1 MVPGQ
6 LPSPSVLNQGRQRRE
21 RVPKTEAEVA
31 RQGRGR
37 EARPYPLCYYL
48 YGIEKH
54 ARSNQHEILNCFAY
68 FCSPHG
74 TDCARCCQCQDPHVS
89 TLSLPHTLFLTS
101 ALFCKDA
108 QSFFFS
114 FLFFFSPFPW
124 MLINSQGNK
133 ELLPPARTAATLD
146 EAASPVLTPHHPA
159 SCFLSLDF
167 LIPSP
172 FGTSLGFNFFFFFSN
187 FVPLWIL

>member
-1 MVPGQ
+1 MENLDLLASEAISPVLGPSISGASITQPSFWLLFWVCPGQ
-6 LPSPSVLNQGRQRRE
+6 RQGGTGSRLVLPARE
-21 RVPKTEAEVA
+21 RHCIKWCQASQSASRVLGRGGEEKKESQRQKAEVA

-74 TDCARCCQCQDPHVS
+74 TDCARCWSCQDPHVS
-89 TLSLPHTLFLTS
+89 TLSLLHTLFLTS

-114 FLFFFSPFPW
+114 FSPP
-124 MLINSQGNK
+124 SQG
-133 ELLPPARTAATLD
+133 
-146 EAASPVLTPHHPA
+146 
-159 SCFLSLDF
+159 C
-167 LIPSP
+167 
-172 FGTSLGFNFFFFFSN
+172 
-187 FVPLWIL
+187 